1 MDINFLEIL
10 VCPLCKGTLHYRAEQ
25 QELVCSADKLV
36 FPIEDGIPMMVVEKA
51 HPLQTEET
59 S

>member
-10 VCPLCKGTLHYRAEQ
+10 VCPLCKGTLQYQAQQ
-25 QELVCSADKLV
+25 QELVCSVDKLV

-51 HPLQTEET
+51 RPLETEET